1 MKLTASKVDVF
12 EGLDPA
18 IKVRTRKMMM
28 WLIIFAV
35 VMLFGG
41 ITSAMIVLYGKL
53 TWIHVNPPSALI
65 ASNIIIVLS
74 SLALIF
80 SLRYLR
86 AGNMKRG
93 LWLHILALVLGVA
106 FVFTQNAGWSAL
118 SGKGMGY
125 TVTEDDKG
133 MKSYRWNTFA
143 KLNGQYGEDYWLEM
157 NNQRLILEKGEFYLP
172 DNATTPVTN
181 KVLTTFNAFGALLS
195 VLIYIHIFH
204 LFFGLIYLVVNT
216 VRIIQGRI
224 TSNNT
229 LSVYVSG
236 MYWHFMGGLW
246 LYLYAFMFIL
256 Y

>member
-53 TWIHVNPPSALI
+53 TWIHVNPPASMI
-65 ASNIIIVLS
+65 ASNVVIILSSIALVLS
-74 SLALIF
+74 
-80 SLRYLR
+80 LRSLR
-86 AGNMKRG
+86 AGKMKLG
-93 LWLHILALVLGVA
+93 LWLHISALALGIA
-106 FVFTQNAGWSAL
+106 FLFTQNAGWSTL

-143 KLNGQYGEDYWLEM
+143 KLSGQYGVDYWLEM
-157 NNQRLILEKGEFYLP
+157 NNQRLILENGEFYLP

-204 LFFGLIYLVVNT
+204 LMFGLIYMAVNT
-216 VRIIQGRI
+216 IRILGGSIQQD
-224 TSNNT
+224 NT
-229 LSVYVSG
+229 LSIYVSG

-246 LYLYAFMFIL
+246 LYLYAFMFII

>member
-1 MKLTASKVDVF
+1 MKLTSASVDVF

-53 TWIHVNPPSALI
+53 TWIHVNPPISMMM
-65 ASNIIIVLS
+65 SNVLIVLS
-74 SLALIF
+74 SVALIL
-80 SLRYLR
+80 SLRHLKS
-86 AGNMKRG
+86 GKMKLG
-93 LWLHILALVLGVA
+93 LWLHVTALMLGLA
-106 FVFTQNAGWSAL
+106 FVFTQNAGWSVL

-125 TVTEDDKG
+125 TITEDDKG
-133 MKSYRWNTFA
+133 IKSYRWNTFA
-143 KLNGQYGEDYWLEM
+143 KLNGEYGKDYWLEM
-157 NNQRLILEKGEFYLP
+157 NNQRLILENGEYYLP
-172 DNATTPVTN
+172 DNATSPVTN

-204 LFFGLIYLVVNT
+204 LFFGLIYMSVNT
-216 VRIIQGRI
+216 VRIIRGKIQQD
-224 TSNNT
+224 NT
-229 LSVYVSG
+229 LSIYVSG

-246 LYLYAFMFIL
+246 LYLYAFMFIFF
-256 Y
+256 